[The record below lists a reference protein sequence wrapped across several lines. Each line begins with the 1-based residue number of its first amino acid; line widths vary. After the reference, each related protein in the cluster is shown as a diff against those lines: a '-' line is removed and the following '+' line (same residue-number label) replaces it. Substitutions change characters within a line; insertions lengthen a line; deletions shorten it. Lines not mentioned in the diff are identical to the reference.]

1 MHDYLTARELA
12 DLLRIKERKL
22 YELASSGSI
31 PVTKVTGKLLFPRDA
46 IFAWLRQN
54 TEYGDVGAHHA
65 ERPHVV
71 AGSHDPLLEWALRE
85 SGCGLATWFD
95 GSNDGVKRMK
105 SGEATA
111 AGIHFHLHGADGNVE
126 RIRSDM
132 PSSPIVLIEWAKR
145 VQGLVLAA
153 DSPITNLAGL
163 AGKIVVRRQQGAGSQ
178 TLFDGLLADAGF
190 DLADLSPVTEIA
202 RSETDVAQAVS
213 SGRVEAGFGIEA
225 VARQFGLNF
234 VPLANE
240 RFDLM
245 VLRRDYFSEPFQ
257 KLMVIIH
264 TDAFRQRAN
273 ELIGYDVRETG
284 RVRYNGP

>member
-22 YELASSGSI
+22 YELASGGSI

-46 IFAWLRQN
+46 VFAWLRQN
-54 TEYGDVGAHHA
+54 TEFGDVGPDHT
-65 ERPHVV
+65 ERPRVV

-95 GSNDGVKRMK
+95 GSSDGVRRMK
-105 SGEATA
+105 SGEAMA
-111 AGIHFHLHGADGNVE
+111 AGIHFYVAGADGNVE
-126 RIRSDM
+126 RVRSEM
-132 PSSPIVLIEWAKR
+132 PSSPVVLIEWAKR
-145 VQGLVLAA
+145 VQGLVLAM
-153 DSPITNLAGL
+153 DSPIINLAGL
-163 AGKIVVRRQQGAGSQ
+163 SGKIVVRRQQGAGSQ
-178 TLFDGLLADAGF
+178 TLFEGLLADAGM
-190 DLADLSPVTEIA
+190 DLTDLSPVTEIA

-257 KLMVIIH
+257 KLIAI
-264 TDAFRQRAN
+264 TRTGAFRERAS
-273 ELIGYDVRETG
+273 ELIGYDVSEAGT
-284 RVRYNGP
+284 VRYNGP

>member
-22 YELASSGSI
+22 YELASGGSI

-46 IFAWLRQN
+46 VFAWLRQN
-54 TEYGDVGAHHA
+54 TEFGDVGPDHT

-95 GSNDGVKRMK
+95 GSSDGVERMK
-105 SGEATA
+105 SGEAMA
-111 AGIHFHLHGADGNVE
+111 AGVHFHVAGADGNVE
-126 RIRSDM
+126 RVRSEI

-145 VQGLVLAA
+145 VQGLVLAM
-153 DSPITNLAGL
+153 DSPIINLAGL
-163 AGKIVVRRQQGAGSQ
+163 SGKIVVRRQQGAGSQ
-178 TLFDGLLADAGF
+178 TLFEGLLADAGM
-190 DLADLSPVTEIA
+190 DLTDLSPVTEIA

-234 VPLANE
+234 IPLANE

-257 KLMVIIH
+257 RLMAITH
-264 TDAFRQRAN
+264 TDGFSQRAG
-273 ELIGYDVRETG
+273 ELIGYDVSQTG
-284 RVRYNGP
+284 TVRYNGP